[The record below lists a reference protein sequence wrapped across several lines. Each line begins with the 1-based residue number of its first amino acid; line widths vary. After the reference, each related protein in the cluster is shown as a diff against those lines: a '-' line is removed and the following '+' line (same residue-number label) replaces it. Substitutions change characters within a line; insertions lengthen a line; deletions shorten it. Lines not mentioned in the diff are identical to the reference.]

1 LNNTSVTSF
10 TPKVSTIVAL
20 TFAIV
25 CGPCANWAKSSEP
38 APHPQSPIFDAGVTA
53 EYSEAKDLMRQK
65 KWVEAVVILR
75 AVQKRIPSDKA
86 LPLDLA
92 RALAYSGRREEAL
105 NVLVQLVNQEK
116 GARQKALI
124 RKIKVFSR
132 FFLTNSTFQIY
143 QDGVNLM
150 LADKYRPAL
159 DRFEKALEQDPAN
172 AEILTRL
179 GQSLVLEGD
188 FDSADERLRLARRLD
203 PYEPEIQL
211 WLGRALQQRGEV
223 DEALTELRAAYPQIP
238 SSETAVVWY
247 ATALFSNGQKAQ
259 AMQLLEN
266 DLDRQPRHLRA
277 LVELSRLRLSSAGE
291 KDTSAAWQARK
302 DLQVALSR
310 LGDYF
315 TSAPTAPIVV
325 VTDTSGE
332 TDTTESLGG
341 ATVTADDLTINPKVS
356 EADLKKEINDLL
368 TEADG
373 RINESSVAN

>member
-1 LNNTSVTSF
+1 
-10 TPKVSTIVAL
+10 
-20 TFAIV
+20 
-25 CGPCANWAKSSEP
+25 
-38 APHPQSPIFDAGVTA
+38 
-53 EYSEAKDLMRQK
+53 MRQK

-75 AVQKRIPSDKA
+75 AVQRRLPGDRA

-105 NVLVQLVNQEK
+105 NVLVQLVSQEK
-116 GARQKALI
+116 GERRKALI

-150 LADKYRPAL
+150 LADKYHAAL

-188 FDSADERLRLARRLD
+188 YDSAAERLRLARRLD

-223 DEALTELRAAYPQIP
+223 GEGLEELRAAYPQIP
-238 SSETAVVWY
+238 FSETAVIWY
-247 ATALFSNGQKAQ
+247 ATALFSSGQKAQ
-259 AMQLLEN
+259 AMQLLES
-266 DLDRQPRHLRA
+266 DLDHQPRHLRA
-277 LVELSRLRLSSAGE
+277 LVELSRLRLSSANAG
-291 KDTSAAWQARK
+291 DTAAAWQARK

-310 LGDYF
+310 IGDYYS
-315 TSAPTAPIVV
+315 SAPTAPIVV
-325 VTDTSGE
+325 VTDTTGENEATEALSGA
-332 TDTTESLGG
+332 S
-341 ATVTADDLTINPKVS
+341 VTADDLTINPKVS
-356 EADLKKEINDLL
+356 QADLKKEIGNLL
-368 TEADG
+368 AEADS
-373 RINESSVAN
+373 RIQESAGH